1 MRKLFLSTAAILLLA
16 AGTACAA
23 EEIELPEEHWSWQGI
38 FGTYDQAALQRGF
51 QVYKDVCSACHSMNL
66 LAYRNLAGIGL
77 NEDQQKAVAASV
89 QITDGPNDEGEMF
102 ERPGMPSDYFKPPFP
117 NEKAARA
124 ANNGA
129 LPPDLSLITKAR
141 VGGADYVHALLT
153 GYVEPPADF
162 KMNEGMNYNKYFVAG
177 AHQIAMPPPLSDGV
191 VTYADGT
198 EATVEQMSHDVATF
212 LTWAAEPE
220 LEERKRTGVKT
231 ILFLIVFAGMLYAVK
246 RKVWS
251 KVH

>member
-1 MRKLFLSTAAILLLA
+1 
-16 AGTACAA
+16 
-23 EEIELPEEHWSWQGI
+23 
-38 FGTYDQAALQRGF
+38 
-51 QVYKDVCSACHSMNL
+51 
-66 LAYRNLAGIGL
+66 
-77 NEDQQKAVAASV
+77 
-89 QITDGPNDEGEMF
+89 
-102 ERPGMPSDYFKPPFP
+102 
-117 NEKAARA
+117 
-124 ANNGA
+124 
-129 LPPDLSLITKAR
+129 PPDLSLITKAR